1 MVGEDR
7 KINWQKITLAF
18 LIAVFM
24 FTFGLFIG
32 FLAKTLIQGAT
43 IDLQNSVR
51 NEIVNLETIDLL
63 EKNNVCENYS
73 INLISEKLDY
83 TGELISLLEIKKGK
97 ADTEV
102 LELKKLYTMLE
113 VRHMLLM
120 EEKNRLCDQDYDI
133 FLFFYSN
140 DENCEDDVEK
150 TSFIL
155 SYLRKKY
162 DNVRVYS
169 FDSNLD
175 SDLVKI
181 LMSKYSVNSCKVV
194 ILNGEKV
201 TKDIARSE
209 DLEEL
214 FVK

>member
-1 MVGEDR
+1 MVDEER
-7 KINWQKITLAF
+7 KINWQKIILAF
-18 LIAVFM
+18 LVAVFM

-43 IDLQNSVR
+43 IDLQNEVR

-63 EKNNVCENYS
+63 EKDNACENYT
-73 INLISEKLDY
+73 IDLISEKLDY

-97 ADTEV
+97 GDTEV
-102 LELKKLYTMLE
+102 LELKKLYTVME

-120 EEKNRLCDQDYDI
+120 QDKENFCGQDYTI

-140 DENCEDDVEK
+140 DEKCEDDVEK

-162 DNVRVYS
+162 DYVRVYS
-169 FDSNLD
+169 FDTNLD
-175 SDLVKI
+175 SDIVKI
-181 LMSKYSVNSCKVV
+181 LMTKYDVDSCKVV

-201 TKDIARSE
+201 TKDISNSE
-209 DLEEL
+209 DLENL
-214 FVK
+214 FVN

>member
-63 EKNNVCENYS
+63 EKDNVCENYS

-162 DNVRVYS
+162 ENVRVYS

-181 LMSKYSVNSCKVV
+181 LMSKYSVTSCKTV

-201 TKDIARSE
+201 TKEITNSE

>member
-63 EKNNVCENYS
+63 EKDNVCENYS

-181 LMSKYSVNSCKVV
+181 LMSKYSVTSCKVV

>member
-63 EKNNVCENYS
+63 EKDNVCENYS

-162 DNVRVYS
+162 ENVRVYS